1 MGTIRVMLVHNNA
14 EQAEVLAAAFD
25 KHTDIEIA
33 AIASTREAAIKQLTT
48 SCDVVI
54 LDPEVLKQR
63 TLSRFLRAVN
73 LKAGNVRTI
82 LILDKAPTD
91 EYLISNIKAGVRG
104 HIKTTDPVAVMAKA
118 VRAVH
123 SGEIWAE
130 RRLLEKALSK
140 PLILP
145 ETLLT
150 HVPGVQP
157 LTNREREMLSMLLQG
172 ATNKEIAEKSSI
184 SERTVKTHLYRI
196 YKKLKVK
203 SRTKAIAL
211 LAQS

>member
-1 MGTIRVMLVHNNA
+1 MGTIRIMLVQNDPK
-14 EQAEVLAAAFD
+14 QAEALAAAF
-25 KHTDIEIA
+25 KKQPDIEIVS
-33 AIASTREAAIKQLTT
+33 IVSTREEAIKQLTP
-48 SCDVVI
+48 SFDVLI

-63 TLSRFLRAVN
+63 TLSRFLRSIQ
-73 LKAGNVRTI
+73 LKDRNVRTI

-104 HIKTTDPVAVMAKA
+104 HIKTSDPPAVMAKA

-130 RRLLEKALSK
+130 RRILEKALSK

-150 HVPGVQP
+150 HVPGVEP

-211 LAQS
+211 LAHS

>member
-14 EQAEVLAAAFD
+14 EQAEVLAAAFA
-25 KHTDIEIA
+25 KHADIEIV
-33 AIASTREAAIKQLTT
+33 AIATTREAAIKQLTP

-54 LDPEVLKQR
+54 LDPEVLKHR

-73 LKAGNVRTI
+73 LKAGNVRTM
-82 LILDKAPTD
+82 LIIDKAPTD

-104 HIKTTDPVAVMAKA
+104 HIKTTDPAAVMAKA